1 MTSTV
6 ATPTT
11 VRSHGLSIHFKSEA
25 QPTNTVIGKRLHW
38 VVKVDGR
45 TVVDLRQRFSDHD
58 DYAAYFATGN
68 HRVEIWKNGEP
79 VRTIVVKA

>member
-1 MTSTV
+1 MNVHGSY
-6 ATPTT
+6 ATTI
-11 VRSHGLSIHFKSEA
+11 RSHGLSIHFKSEA